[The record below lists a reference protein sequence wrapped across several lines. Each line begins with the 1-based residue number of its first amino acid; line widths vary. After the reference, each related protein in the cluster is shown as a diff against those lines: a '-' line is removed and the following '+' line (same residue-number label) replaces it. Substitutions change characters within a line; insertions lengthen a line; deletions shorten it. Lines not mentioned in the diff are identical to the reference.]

1 MKGNAKII
9 EGLNRLLA
17 GELTAMDVYF
27 LHSRMFQN
35 QGIMKLYQQ
44 FAHEQQD
51 ETEHAAAL
59 IERIL
64 FLEGRPD
71 LVARHAFDVGIN
83 VKDILEKDLALE
95 YEVAR
100 NLKEVMTLCENE
112 KDYVTREILSKL
124 LVDTEEDHIL
134 WLETQL
140 KRIEQIGIEN
150 YIQSMS

>member
-9 EGLNRLLA
+9 EGLNKLLA

-27 LHSRMFQN
+27 LHSRMCQDW
-35 QGIMKLYQQ
+35 GITKLYEQ

-59 IERIL
+59 IERII
-64 FLEGRPD
+64 FLEGQPN
-71 LVARHAFDVGIN
+71 LVARDAFDVGAD

-95 YEVAR
+95 YDVAR
-100 NLKEVMTLCENE
+100 NLKEVIALCESE
-112 KDYVTREILSKL
+112 GDYVTREILSKL

-140 KRIEQIGIEN
+140 RRIQQVGIQN